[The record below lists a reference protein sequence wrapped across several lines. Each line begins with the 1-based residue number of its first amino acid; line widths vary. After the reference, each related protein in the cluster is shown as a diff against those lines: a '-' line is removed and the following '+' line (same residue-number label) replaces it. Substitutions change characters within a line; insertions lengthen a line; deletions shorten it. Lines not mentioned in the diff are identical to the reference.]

1 MAKSKRSR
9 KTIKYWTALDIK
21 QLKQMARQK
30 ILARTIAKKLRRTTA
45 AVYTKAHE
53 QRISLKK

>member
-1 MAKSKRSR
+1 MARSKHSR
-9 KTIKYWTALDIK
+9 KTIKYWTAQDIK

-30 ILARTIAKKLRRTTA
+30 ILARAIAKKLRRTTA

-53 QRISLKK
+53 QGISLKK